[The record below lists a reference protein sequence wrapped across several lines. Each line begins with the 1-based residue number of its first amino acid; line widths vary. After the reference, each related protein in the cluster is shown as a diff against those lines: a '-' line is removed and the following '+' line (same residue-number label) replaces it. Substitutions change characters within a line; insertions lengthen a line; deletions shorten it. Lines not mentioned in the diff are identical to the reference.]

1 MNFFISSIS
10 LLDKN
15 KKIKL
20 FFVFIILFLNFFF
33 ELLGISI
40 LIPLFNLIFN
50 NNDILNYEF
59 LSFLKKYNFF
69 SQKSNSFYVFI
80 IIFFFLFKVFWSLFF
95 FNYISK
101 FTKEIN
107 IEIGKKYFQG
117 IIEMPYNYFSSFN
130 SAKLIKNTVTD
141 INYFSITLYNFIVLF
156 NEVLIFLGFVIVL
169 LIYDK
174 LITTYCIIFFIFFF
188 IFQNFFSKKIISQL
202 GETRNVYLEKQIK
215 TVNEF
220 FGNIIQVKLGI
231 LDLFYNHS
239 YNQINRTISKAN
251 QKIQFINNLPKIF
264 LEFCFIFN
272 FFIIYYLLDNNI
284 IKFNTNVLST
294 IALYFAFFLKVIPSA
309 NRISSA
315 SQSIAHMLP
324 IIDAFVKKM
333 RLFSSKNKIISKK
346 FSKTIFFTKSITYF
360 IKKYRYKKNNNFI
373 INRNIKIFK
382 NKINLMY
389 GKSGSGKTTFLNILS
404 GLLKLKNSHCSIDNN
419 IKKMKTDILENQIFY
434 LPQNINLTDGS
445 IQENITVGFEYSH
458 NDKKRLYQ
466 ILKMVNLKAFVNS
479 LPKKINNNI
488 GERGAKISGGQ
499 IQRIAI
505 ARALYSEKPILIFD
519 EFTNALDVNN
529 EILILKIIKKLKKTK
544 TIILSSHSKNV
555 KNVSDIVYY
564 F

>member
-101 FTKEIN
+101 FTKDIN

-130 SAKLIKNTVTD
+130 SAKLIKNTVAD

-174 LITTYCIIFFIFFF
+174 LITTYCIIFFLFFF

-220 FGNIIQVKLGI
+220 FGNIIQVKLRI

-294 IALYFAFFLKVIPSA
+294 IALYFAFFLKIIPSA

-315 SQSIAHMLP
+315 LQSIAHMLP

-346 FSKTIFFTKSITYF
+346 YSKTIFFTKSITYF

-445 IQENITVGFEYSH
+445 IQENITVGFKYSY

>member
-239 YNQINRTISKAN
+239 YNEINRTISKAN

>member
-1 MNFFISSIS
+1 MNFFISSIC

-174 LITTYCIIFFIFFF
+174 LITTYCIIFFLFFF

-220 FGNIIQVKLGI
+220 FGNIIQVKLRI

-309 NRISSA
+309 NRISNA